1 MMRPTLLAA
10 LAASAV
16 LATAGGA
23 AAAPVVVK
31 LGTAA
36 PDGSSWHLL
45 LKEFAEKAAD
55 ASGGAVR
62 FKIFAGGVA
71 GNEGDMIR
79 KMRVG
84 QLQAAAVTVVGLHDI
99 DTAPQAIASPG
110 VVRDQDEWD
119 HVFAAMIPIWEKRL
133 EAKGYVALQWADT
146 GWIYLFLTQEKRTY
160 EQAKGTRVFA
170 WAGDPA
176 SVRGWELAGYQP
188 VVLSSTDVL
197 TAFSTGMIEGI
208 ATTPAVAFTARYH
221 ERARYMPDVTYG
233 HLPGVTIVTKATWDR
248 IPAEARPKILALAHE
263 YADKVNAEVSK
274 LNADALAQMK
284 KAGLK
289 VLPLTD
295 DERQVWWKN
304 AEKSWAAVRGGV
316 TSVEDFDELIR
327 IRDAYRA
334 GKK

>member
-1 MMRPTLLAA
+1 MRPTLLAA

-16 LATAGGA
+16 LATAA
-23 AAAPVVVK
+23 AAPAAPVVIK

-45 LKEFAEKAAD
+45 LKELAEKVAD
-55 ASGGAVR
+55 ASGGAVKI
-62 FKIFAGGVA
+62 KIFAGGVA

-84 QLQAAAVTVVGLHDI
+84 QLQAAAVTVIGLHDI
-99 DTAPQAIASPG
+99 DTAPQAISAPG
-110 VVRDQDEWD
+110 VIRDQDEWD
-119 HVFAAMIPIWEKRL
+119 HVFAAMTPIWEKRL
-133 EAKGYVALQWADT
+133 EAKGYVALMWADT
-146 GWIYLFLTQEKRTY
+146 GWIYLFLTQEKRTA
-160 EQAKGTRVFA
+160 EEAKGTRVFA

-197 TAFSTGMIEGI
+197 TAFSTGMIDGI
-208 ATTPAVAFTARYH
+208 ASTPAVAFTARYH
-221 ERARYMPDVTYG
+221 EHARYMPDVPYG

-248 IPAEARPKILALAHE
+248 IPADAQPKILALARE
-263 YADKVNAEVSK
+263 YAAKVNAEVSK

-295 DERQVWWKN
+295 EERQVWWKN

-327 IRDAYRA
+327 VRDAYRA
-334 GKK
+334 SRK